1 MPEISRFLG
10 IVIHM
15 YFNEH
20 NPPHFHVKYES
31 FRAVIDIS
39 NLSLIDG
46 KLPPRVLSLVI
57 EWASLHQDKLLENW
71 NDIIATGKFKKIK
84 PLT

>member
-1 MPEISRFLG
+1 
-10 IVIHM
+10 M

>member
-1 MPEISRFLG
+1 
-10 IVIHM
+10 M
-15 YFNEH
+15 YFDEH